1 MKEQVI
7 QSNEEI
13 KEYLKSFKVL
23 NTLIDSKIKDIKRLR
38 SLISSVKSINT
49 GEKVKSSNTD
59 NSVDNTV
66 IKIVDLEKDY
76 KNLVL
81 LYINK
86 RTEFDKILNQMN
98 TKERLLIELKYINGL
113 TWEQV
118 AWQMNYSERVI
129 YRLHNDVLNKLKKIK
144 DGSKSQYKV

>member
-23 NTLIDSKIKDIKRLR
+23 DTLIDSKIKDIKRLR

-59 NSVDNTV
+59 NGIDNTV

-86 RTEFDKILNQMN
+86 RKELDKILVQMN
-98 TKERLLIELKYINGL
+98 TKERLLIELRYINGL
-113 TWEQV
+113 TWEQM
-118 AWQMNYSERVI
+118 AWQMNYSEPQI
-129 YRLHNDVLNKLKKIK
+129 YRIHKYALNNLKKIK
-144 DGSKSQYKV
+144 DDSK

>member
-23 NTLIDSKIKDIKRLR
+23 DTLIDSKIKDIKRLR

-59 NSVDNTV
+59 NGIDNTV

-86 RTEFDKILNQMN
+86 RTEFDKILNQMKE
-98 TKERLLIELKYINGL
+98 KERTLIELKYINGL

-118 AWQMNYSERVI
+118 ACRMDYSERQAT
-129 YRLHNDVLNKLKKIK
+129 RLHGDILKKLKDVLECPC
-144 DGSKSQYKV
+144 QM